1 MGNLSNLIHI
11 TEGSLVVRM
20 KCYED
25 DFESFSVDCTG
36 GTSTHNREVHLLN
49 ILKDSRRKSYHSTT
63 KILSLGKNPRNH
75 DSYHT

>member
-36 GTSTHNREVHLLN
+36 GTSTRNGEVHLRSFLIISN
-49 ILKDSRRKSYHSTT
+49 EDKRIY
-63 KILSLGKNPRNH
+63 
-75 DSYHT
+75 